1 MTTDLV
7 PTGITKKNVL
17 FSLHNF
23 ARLWVARTWLECRS
37 ESFTFVPKIRIVA
50 RKFVFCYRTPDFV
63 DGPFRGP
70 KSLNFPDGKIQRTKT
85 FQKNCVNRFRDK
97 KCVND
102 FSRQIKC
109 VNHFATK
116 KYIKL
121 QFDLH
126 FKRVCAVFVT
136 SSLFYGDIII
146 LG

>member
-7 PTGITKKNVL
+7 PTGIMKKNVL

-109 VNHFATK
+109 VNHFATVHK
-116 KYIKL
+116 IAIWSPIQKGMCC
-121 QFDLH
+121 F
-126 FKRVCAVFVT
+126 CN
-136 SSLFYGDIII
+136 IITTVW
-146 LG
+146 